1 MPEAVLVIDLQTAMF
16 DGVLTPPLHEA
27 DALVARVRRI
37 LDWAR
42 ASGRKIAFIRHDLR
56 YYSTFINENGCVQS
70 ATIVLYLLH
79 EISKLPTALTYALV
93 TALVFSEAA
102 LFIGFIFPGETAV
115 LVAGVAASQG
125 HVNIG
130 VVCVLVVGA
139 AIAGDSVGFAIG
151 HRYGDQLMHL
161 KLLRRR
167 RPALERALEG
177 LRRRGPI
184 YVFIGRFTA
193 FMRAVMPGLAGMSR
207 MNYRRFL
214 IANPAGAVLW
224 GISFSLL
231 GYFAG
236 TALAR
241 IEKYASWMGLAVL
254 ILMVLFFIIYHFV
267 KKSRETNE
275 DNQWL
280 AEHDGDDSA
289 QSVE

>member
-1 MPEAVLVIDLQTAMF
+1 VQT
-16 DGVLTPPLHEA
+16 
-27 DALVARVRRI
+27 
-37 LDWAR
+37 
-42 ASGRKIAFIRHDLR
+42 
-56 YYSTFINENGCVQS
+56 
-70 ATIVLYLLH
+70 ATIVSYLLH
-79 EISKLPTALTYALV
+79 EIHKLPTGLTYALV
-93 TALVFSEAA
+93 TVLVFGEAA
-102 LFIGFIFPGETAV
+102 LFIGFVLPGETAV

-125 HVNIG
+125 HVNIV
-130 VVCVLVVGA
+130 VVCVLVVAA
-139 AIAGDSVGFAIG
+139 AILGDSVGFAIG
-151 HRYGDQLMHL
+151 HRYGDQLVSL
-161 KLLRRR
+161 NILRKR

-214 IANPAGAVLW
+214 VANAAGAVLW
-224 GISFSLL
+224 GVSFSLL

-236 TALAR
+236 TALTK

-254 ILMVLFFIIYHFV
+254 IFMVLFFVIYHFV

-280 AEHDGDDSA
+280 AEHGGDDSA
-289 QSVE
+289 QSLE